1 MELKQLRYFVAVA
14 EELHFGRAARRLFIS
29 QPALSFDIRKFEE
42 QLGVQLLE
50 RSNKAVALTN
60 AGFVLLE
67 EARRLLEQ
75 ADEVRRIA
83 ERSAHGLAGRLRVGF
98 VNSMLYRGLPEAVR
112 RFEADHPAVEVVL
125 REMNTIEQVHALQRL
140 QIDLGFAHWGR
151 FPAEVQSQTLFSEP
165 FLCCL
170 PAGHRLAKRRRIDL
184 AALAREPFIL
194 FPRSVSPHYHDQIIA
209 TCVEA
214 GFSPQIRHEARLW
227 QTVVTMVEFGMGI
240 ALVPAALGKMGGERA
255 VFRPLSSNPYESQ
268 VLKLARAGET
278 NGIVAGFAGYL
289 GGEAG
294 EKAGEKAGAI

>member
-50 RSNKAVALTN
+50 RTNKAVTLTN
-60 AGFVLLE
+60 AGHVLLE

-83 ERSAHGLAGRLRVGF
+83 ARSAHGLAGRLRIGF
-98 VNSMLYRGLPEAVR
+98 VNSMLYRGLPAAVR

-125 REMNTIEQVHALQRL
+125 REMNTTEQVHALQRF

-151 FPAEVQSQTLFSEP
+151 FPAEVQSEALFSEP

-170 PAGHRLAKRRRIDL
+170 PAGHALARKRRVDL

-227 QTVVTMVEFGMGI
+227 QTVVTMVEFGMGV
-240 ALVPAALGKMGGERA
+240 ALVPAALGRMSGERA

-268 VLKLARAGET
+268 VLKLVRNGET
-278 NGIVAGFAGYL
+278 DAIVQGFAVYL
-289 GGEAG
+289 AKG
-294 EKAGEKAGAI
+294 